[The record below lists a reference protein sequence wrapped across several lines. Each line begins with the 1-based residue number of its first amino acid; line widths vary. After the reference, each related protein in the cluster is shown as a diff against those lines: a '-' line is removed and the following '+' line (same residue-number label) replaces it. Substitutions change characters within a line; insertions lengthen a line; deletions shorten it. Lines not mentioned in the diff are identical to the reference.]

1 MKIKLTNIL
10 FLLGFPTLL
19 FSQSVTDSILLPEID
34 IFESKEVK
42 HSIGSRL
49 DVINPLILNN
59 SFSESFSDML
69 QSNST
74 VYVKS
79 YGSLSTPSF
88 RGTSASHTLF
98 LWNGIPIN
106 PVAAAQSDLLLIPT
120 SSFNNMS
127 ISYGGN
133 STVFGSGSVGGSIH
147 LNNHPIY
154 QKDRQ
159 LSLNLERGSFGNSSA
174 SVSVL
179 QSDKFVFFTFNFSK
193 IMDTNRFPY
202 TYNNQ
207 EKFNEHA
214 LIEGKNISSTLALVL
229 DRKSDMELHYWSSD
243 FWREIAGNKTISNS
257 TAEQTDK
264 SKRFLFSVDR
274 KYNNLKLK
282 LKEALLYDNLYYD
295 DDRINIHSYSEVET
309 YISEFNVNY
318 NAHNFYTDISLL
330 HTENNLNNS
339 SYVGL
344 FKKEKSNSIFTS
356 ISYRNQMIS
365 TEFSLR
371 QEYNSEIEVPLIPS
385 VSAEVNHHKLKLRAR
400 VNKNFRAPTFNDRF
414 WIGFSA
420 NGNPNLKAENGI
432 NKEIGLD
439 YSSLKLSNSITFFS
453 LKINDW
459 ILWKRQDNGNWMPE
473 NLKEVLSEGVE
484 WKTVLNT
491 QYIKIKIYQEYNYQY
506 NLSTNLKGISNLD
519 ASVGK
524 QLIYTPKHKANITTV
539 CGYKNWSYKVNNSFV
554 GSVFTS
560 SDNLNELESFVLTNM
575 SVKYN
580 IKTIYSSFCFS
591 IKNVFNTEYQ
601 SYQNYPNPGR
611 EFLLQL
617 NIILK

>member
-1 MKIKLTNIL
+1 MKTKLTNIL
-10 FLLGFPTLL
+10 FLLGFPFLL
-19 FSQSVTDSILLPEID
+19 ISQSVTDSILLPEID
-34 IFESKEVK
+34 IFEIKEVK

-49 DVINPLILNN
+49 DVISPLVLTN
-59 SFSESFSDML
+59 SFSESFSDLL

-74 VYVKS
+74 IYVKS
-79 YGSLSTPSF
+79 YGALSTPAF

-106 PVAAAQSDLLLIPT
+106 PIAAAQSDLLLIPT
-120 SSFNNMS
+120 SGFNNMS
-127 ISYGGN
+127 VSYGGN

-154 QKDRQ
+154 QKNRQ
-159 LSLNLERGSFGNSSA
+159 LSLYLEKGSFGKSSA

-179 QSDKFVFFTFNFSK
+179 KSTEFYFFTFNFSK
-193 IMDTNRFPY
+193 IIDTNRFPY
-202 TYNNQ
+202 IYNNQ

-214 LIEGKNISSTLALVL
+214 LIEGENISSTLALVL
-229 DRKSDMELHYWSSD
+229 DAKSDMELHYWGSD
-243 FWREIAGNKTISNS
+243 FWREIAGNRTVSNS

-282 LKEALLYDNLYYD
+282 WKEALLFDDLYYD
-295 DDRINIHSYSEVET
+295 DEPKNIHSISEMSS
-309 YISEFNVNY
+309 YISEFNVSY
-318 NAHNFYTDISLL
+318 NVCQFHTDISLL

-339 SYVGL
+339 SYTGWI
-344 FKKEKSNSIFTS
+344 KKEKYNSIFTA
-356 ISYRNQMIS
+356 ISYRSKMIS

-371 QEYNSEIEVPLIPS
+371 EEYNTEVKVPLIPS
-385 VSAEVNHHKLKLRAR
+385 VSAEVNHNKLKLRAR
-400 VNKNFRAPTFNDRF
+400 VNRNFRAPTFNDRF
-414 WIGFSA
+414 WIGFGA

-439 YSSLKLSNSITFFS
+439 YSSKIFSNSITFFS
-453 LKINDW
+453 LKVNDW

-491 QYIKIKIYQEYNYQY
+491 QHRNLNIYQEFNYQY
-506 NLSTNLKGISNLD
+506 NLSTNLKGISDLD

-524 QLIYTPKHKANITTV
+524 QLIYTPKHKGNFTTV
-539 CGYKNWSYKVNNSFV
+539 FTYKNISYKVNQSYV
-554 GSVFTS
+554 GAVFTS
-560 SDNLNELESFVLTNM
+560 SDNINELESFSLTNM

-580 IKTIYSSFCFS
+580 MKFVNSSLNLNVN
-591 IKNVFNTEYQ
+591 NVFNAEYQ

-611 EFLLQL
+611 EILIQL
-617 NIILK
+617 NINLN